1 MQEGL
6 TGSNLLRGGLPPT
19 VITFFK
25 KSNKFYIQPFTT
37 HIYLSSKHAIQN
49 AMLVSNKRR
58 ENGQCSPCLQ
68 DYIHYK
74 IRLKP
79 TDADK
84 GIYFATKVLCPD
96 CIKSIIFFLKLF
108 LVVLGVFFAVRNKN
122 LMVSFV
128 DLSVESSAGLNLSI
142 VFWPTRCVI
151 PKEM

>member
-6 TGSNLLRGGLPPT
+6 TGSNLSGGELPPT
-19 VITFFK
+19 VITFKK

-49 AMLVSNKRR
+49 AMLLSNKWR

-84 GIYFATKVLCPD
+84 GIYFAAKVLCPD
-96 CIKSIIFFLKLF
+96 CIKSIIFFF
-108 LVVLGVFFAVRNKN
+108 LIIFGCFGVFFCCQK
-122 LMVSFV
+122 
-128 DLSVESSAGLNLSI
+128 
-142 VFWPTRCVI
+142 
-151 PKEM
+151 